1 MPRLDAERVA
11 LWRAFQT
18 AGEVVSRSI
27 EAEMFDEFH
36 LALPQFDLLAALAQS
51 NDQMRVKEL
60 CEVLSAVPSSLSRR
74 IDSLVERGYV
84 TLGELAHTL
93 TTTTAACTDFSTVT
107 DCDESQYFFLSSGD
121 HCGNCARFRTV
132 SNRIRG
138 VFYIAAN
145 VDISA
150 RGQNR
155 CAN

>member
-18 AGEVVSRSI
+18 VGEVVSRSI

-60 CEVLSAVPSSLSRR
+60 CEILSAVPSSLSRR

-84 TLGELAHTL
+84 TREEAPTVEDNRAVMVRL
-93 TTTTAACTDFSTVT
+93 TRMGRLVWRDSNILYRRAIQREFANGLSETEVSTMVRALT
-107 DCDESQYFFLSSGD
+107 KASPFKK
-121 HCGNCARFRTV
+121 
-132 SNRIRG
+132 
-138 VFYIAAN
+138 
-145 VDISA
+145 
-150 RGQNR
+150 
-155 CAN
+155 

>member
-18 AGEVVSRSI
+18 VGEVVSRSI

-84 TLGELAHTL
+84 TREEAPTVDDNRAVMVRL
-93 TTTTAACTDFSTVT
+93 TRMGRLVWRDSNILYRRAIQREFASGLSETEVSTMVRALT
-107 DCDESQYFFLSSGD
+107 K
-121 HCGNCARFRTV
+121 
-132 SNRIRG
+132 
-138 VFYIAAN
+138 
-145 VDISA
+145 ISPFKK
-150 RGQNR
+150 
-155 CAN
+155 

>member
-18 AGEVVSRSI
+18 VGEVVSRSI

-60 CEVLSAVPSSLSRR
+60 CEILSAVPSSLSRR

-84 TLGELAHTL
+84 TREEAPTVEDNRAVMVRL
-93 TTTTAACTDFSTVT
+93 TRMGRLVWHDSNILYRRAIQREFASGLTETEVSTMVRALT
-107 DCDESQYFFLSSGD
+107 K
-121 HCGNCARFRTV
+121 V
-132 SNRIRG
+132 SP
-138 VFYIAAN
+138 FKK
-145 VDISA
+145 
-150 RGQNR
+150 
-155 CAN
+155 

>member
-18 AGEVVSRSI
+18 VGEVVSRSI

-60 CEVLSAVPSSLSRR
+60 CEILSAVPSSLSRR

-84 TLGELAHTL
+84 TREEAPTVEDNRAVMVRL
-93 TTTTAACTDFSTVT
+93 TRMGRLVWRDSNILYRRAIQREFANGLSETEVSTMVRALT
-107 DCDESQYFFLSSGD
+107 K
-121 HCGNCARFRTV
+121 V
-132 SNRIRG
+132 SP
-138 VFYIAAN
+138 FKK
-145 VDISA
+145 
-150 RGQNR
+150 
-155 CAN
+155 